1 MIVHDQEKT
10 IVQLRQEVMQIK
22 QTGSAIQDFLVPTVG
37 EHDKNGNTKDDI
49 KNKSGITQRIGST
62 AASSGLRYIVS
73 NKSKS
78 LIMFDNF

>member
-1 MIVHDQEKT
+1 
-10 IVQLRQEVMQIK
+10 MQIK
-22 QTGSAIQDFLVPTVG
+22 HTGSAIQDFLVPTVE

-62 AASSGLRYIVS
+62 AASSGPRDIVS